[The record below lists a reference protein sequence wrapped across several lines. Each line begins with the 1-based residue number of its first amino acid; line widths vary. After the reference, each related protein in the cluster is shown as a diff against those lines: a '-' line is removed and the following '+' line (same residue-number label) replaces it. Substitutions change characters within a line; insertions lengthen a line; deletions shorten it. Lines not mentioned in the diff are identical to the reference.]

1 MQQATLEQW
10 RQLYK
15 EADEL
20 KKKKP
25 WMIFEDI
32 DLIAVQLEGKR
43 EPYFCSIMGRQ
54 GNCPGITMY
63 YGMDGYSD
71 LCMIMDSYQYSAPTT
86 YIMGDITCMTCYYG
100 DVSEIEPEQR
110 KLIQDLGLHYK
121 GTNDWTYFYSF
132 EPRYVPVSLNRDEVV
147 QCTKIMEILNK
158 AVDMVMEDQEC
169 LPDFENGELLMAGWD
184 SDQEG
189 EEPSLTIYPLP
200 VPNTLPRFPTIK
212 VEDSVLEEYKEYER
226 SDMELVM
233 DLNYLFTPIDDPDYD
248 RPINPLLVLAYDL
261 KEDFILAGDVLT
273 LDHDEM
279 ETVVSIFFHIIEK
292 YGIPKKLYARNPRI
306 LIGME
311 YLCEQLQIEIIND
324 PLQELDD
331 IYQDIQQTI

>member
-10 RQLYK
+10 KKLYK
-15 EADEL
+15 EADAL
-20 KKKKP
+20 KEKRP

-43 EPYFCSIMGRQ
+43 EPYFCSIMGKQ

-100 DVSEIEPEQR
+100 DKNEMEPDQR
-110 KLIQDLGLHYK
+110 KIIQDLGLKYE
-121 GTNDWTYFYSF
+121 GANDWPYFYSF
-132 EPRYVPVSLNRDEVV
+132 EPRYVPVNLNRDEVI
-147 QCTKIMEILNK
+147 QCTRIMEVLNK
-158 AVDMVMEDQEC
+158 TVDMVMEDEEW
-169 LPDFENGELLMAGWD
+169 LPNFEKGELLMAEWD
-184 SDQEG
+184 FVEEG
-189 EEPSLTIYPLP
+189 EEPNLSIYPPPLP
-200 VPNTLPRFPTIK
+200 NSIPRFLTVK
-212 VEDSVLEEYKEYER
+212 VEDSVLGEFKEYER

-261 KEDFILAGDVLT
+261 KEDSILAGDVLT

-279 ETVVSIFFHIIEK
+279 ERVVSIFFHIIEN

-311 YLCEQLQIEIIND
+311 YLCDQLNIEIVND

-331 IYQDIQQTI
+331 IYQGIQQTL